1 MEAINYIKKISK
13 KKTLINRLLAHI
25 NNTTANNWNKEFVED
40 TLYKLRVKGVIDEHF
55 KILLADNTIISASNE
70 TAPLLG
76 HPLTSMSAK
85 SASIQTHTTP
95 VSPISSEKPAD
106 FIVNDTK
113 DEQIYNLNAEVK
125 ALKSFIVEQ
134 LYVIKKSIEDIKCQ
148 ESTNSKIQNS
158 SDLSQ
163 SLKEELNYL

>member
-1 MEAINYIKKISK
+1 MENQIVEAINYIKKISK

-25 NNTTANNWNKEFVED
+25 NNTTANNWDKEFVED

-76 HPLTSMSAK
+76 HPLTSMPAK

-148 ESTNSKIQNS
+148 ESIPNGSGLLQF
-158 SDLSQ
+158 
-163 SLKEELNYL
+163 LKEE